1 MVKTAI
7 DTKTDPYTG
16 DPYVPLT
23 PEQRTEMNQIATDVN
38 AKIRGIPSSTVTP
51 ADNAEFIQA
60 VKDDPESFLPPQIPS
75 DDDDDKPSSTS
86 GFGGMGLDPA
96 EQFGGSPTKKKRG
109 GGGRNK
115 GGIATKKKAK
125 KKK

>member
-1 MVKTAI
+1 MTVQELNDLVKTAI

-86 GFGGMGLDPA
+86 GFLEVWGQTQQNSLEEA
-96 EQFGGSPTKKKRG
+96 QLRKREAVEAVTK
-109 GGGRNK
+109 
-115 GGIATKKKAK
+115 AA
-125 KKK
+125 